1 MTAFEN
7 MKTLQ
12 ETMPDLRTVSF
23 ITDNA
28 DRIYVEKMT
37 MTRSRDRLRIYLHA
51 PFLIQK
57 KDIYAMEAAVKKQYF
72 RLKPVTVEVRERF
85 HLADMTPREVYPAYR
100 ESLLL
105 ELKTASLFSY
115 NLFRSAEPEFT
126 DTAVRL
132 LLPDTLLLSSRGEEL
147 ASYLETVFRD
157 RFGFDLSVRIKK
169 QEKQQAA
176 AEDPALAE
184 EVARVTALYR
194 EKQEEDRAARAAE
207 QTAAPKKKYEK
218 KTKLSAAQ
226 GFGYDFDGDPVPLDQ
241 LEEGMGPIVV
251 QGQILSP
258 EIRTIRT
265 GNLLYTFVLT
275 DRRDSV
281 RVKIFTKPEEQD
293 SLNAIVKKD
302 AYVTLK
308 AEPEADRFDHELTL
322 SHLSGI
328 KPAEAPEKN
337 VRMDRAPVKRIEL
350 HAHTQMSEMDAFT
363 HVDQYIERAAAWGH
377 KAVAVTDHGV
387 VQAFPDAFHKWQSLR
402 KKGKDIKIIYGC
414 EGYLVD
420 DRPGMT
426 AEEIL
431 QAPTYHIILLAKNE
445 TGRVNLYRLV
455 SESHLNYFRRRP
467 RIPRSLLTECRE
479 GLILGSACEAGELY
493 RALLRDASEEE
504 LAKIVNFYDYLEVQP
519 TANDAYLMR
528 TGRNGRIYTQA
539 ELEGFVRKI
548 IELGRQYAKPVAA
561 TCDVHFLDPEDEI
574 YRRIIQKGQGFPD
587 ADVQPPLYFRTTEEM
602 LAEFSFL
609 DYDEAKRIVI
619 DGPNLVADWCEV
631 IEPVRPDKCPPKIE
645 GSEEELEQMCY
656 AKAHEWY
663 GEELPA
669 VVQTRLERELKS
681 IIGNGYAVMY
691 IIAQRLVKKSNDDGY
706 LVGSRGSVGSS
717 LVATLSGISEVNTLP
732 PHYRCPNCRHS
743 IFDNEETRRNAGGA
757 GVDMAPMQCPVCGT
771 EMIRDGYDIPFETFL
786 GFKGDKEPDI
796 DLNFSGEYQSKAHE
810 YTEVLFGKGCTFKAG
825 TISGLADKTAYGYT
839 MKYFEEKG
847 IVKRRC
853 EIDRIAAGC
862 VGTRRTTGQHPGGI
876 VVMPRGENIYSF
888 TPIQH
893 PANDVNSN
901 IVTTHFDYHSIDHN
915 LLKLDILG
923 HDDPTMIRRLEDLLG
938 IDLTKVPINDPA
950 VLALFKNTDSL
961 GILSEEIGGCPL
973 GTLGVPEFGTDFA
986 MGIVLDAKPE
996 SVADLIRIA
1005 GIAHGTDVWKGN
1017 VQDLI
1022 VEGTASLK
1030 ESICTRD
1037 DIMLY
1042 LISKGMDPALSFK
1055 IMESVRKGKVARKDE
1070 PNWPNWKMQL
1080 EEHEVPDWYIGSAEK
1095 IQYMFPKAHAAAYV
1109 MMALRVAYCKVHH
1122 PLQYYTAYYSIR
1134 ADGFDYALMC
1144 QGREEMKKNL
1154 ELFRRNKDTLSDKE
1168 KLVLRDMRLVEE
1180 MYARGFEFTPID
1192 IYKAKAK
1199 RFQIVDGKIMPS
1211 FMSIAGLGE
1220 QAAISLEEAAA
1231 QGRFLSR
1238 EDLLQ
1243 RSKLSSTMVDTM
1255 YQLGILGNMAESNQ
1269 MSLSDLLF
1277 E

>member
-28 DRIYVEKMT
+28 DRIYIEKMT
-37 MTRSRDRLRIYLHA
+37 MTRSRDRMRIYLHA

-85 HLADMTPREVYPAYR
+85 YLNDMTPQTAYLAYR
-100 ESLLL
+100 ESMLL
-105 ELKTASLFSY
+105 ELKTKSLFAY
-115 NLFRSAEPEFT
+115 NLFRGAEPEFT
-126 DTAVRL
+126 GSAL
-132 LLPDTLLLSSRGEEL
+132 MLKLPDSLLASTRGEEL
-147 ASYLETVFRD
+147 ADYLRSVFCERL
-157 RFGFDLSVRIKK
+157 GFDLSVRIKK
-169 QEKQQAA
+169 QLKQTA
-176 AEDPALAE
+176 AEPDAGLE
-184 EVARVTALYR
+184 QEIARVTALYR
-194 EKQEEDRAARAAE
+194 EKQEEERANRAAE
-207 QTAAPKKKYEK
+207 QSAAPKKKYEK
-218 KTKLSAAQ
+218 KTKLAVSQ
-226 GFGYDFDGDPVPLDQ
+226 GFGYEFEGEAIPLDRM
-241 LEEGMGPIVV
+241 EEGMGPVVV
-251 QGQILSP
+251 QGQIIEL
-258 EIRTIRT
+258 EQRTLTT
-265 GNLLYTFVLT
+265 GNYLYSFVLT
-275 DRRDSV
+275 DRRDSI
-281 RVKIFTKPEEQD
+281 RVKVFIKPEEQEN
-293 SLNAIVKKD
+293 LEAFVKKG
-302 AYVTLK
+302 AYVALK
-308 AEPEADRFDHELTL
+308 AEPEADRYDHELTL
-322 SHLSGI
+322 SHVSGI
-328 KPAEAPEKN
+328 RPAEAAEKKE
-337 VRMDRAPVKRIEL
+337 RKDQAPLKRVEL

-363 HVDQYIERAAAWGH
+363 HVDEYIERAAEWGH
-377 KAVAVTDHGV
+377 KAVAVTEHGV
-387 VQAFPDAFHKWQSLR
+387 VQSFPDAFHKWQSLR

-420 DRPGMT
+420 DKPGMT
-426 AEEIL
+426 KEEIL
-431 QAPTYHIILLAKNE
+431 QAPTYHIIILAKNE

-467 RIPRSLLTECRE
+467 RIPRSLLSECRE

-493 RALLRDASEEE
+493 RALLRDAPEEE
-504 LAKIVNFYDYLEVQP
+504 LAKIADFYDYLEVQP
-519 TANDAYLMR
+519 LGNNAYLTR

-548 IELGRQYAKPVAA
+548 LELGRQFAKPVAA
-561 TCDVHFLDPEDEI
+561 TCDVHFLNPEDEV
-574 YRRIIQKGQGFPD
+574 YRRIVQKGQGFAD
-587 ADVQPPLYFRTTEEM
+587 ADSQPPLYFRTTEEM
-602 LAEFSFL
+602 MAEFSFL
-609 DYDEAKRIVI
+609 DYSEAKQIVVDDPNRI
-619 DGPNLVADWCEV
+619 ADWCEV

-645 GSEEELEQMCY
+645 GSEEELEKMCY
-656 AKAHEWY
+656 ARAHEWY
-663 GEELPA
+663 GETLPEQ
-669 VVQTRLERELKS
+669 VSVRLEKELKS

-717 LVATLSGISEVNTLP
+717 LVATLSGISEVNPLP

-743 IFDNEETRRNAGGA
+743 IFDNEETRKNAGGA
-757 GVDMAPMQCPVCGT
+757 GVDMAPLKCPVCGE

-825 TISGLADKTAYGYT
+825 TITGLADKTAYGYT
-839 MKYFEEKG
+839 LKYFEEKG

-893 PANDVNSN
+893 PANDVNSS
-901 IVTTHFDYHSIDHN
+901 IITTHFDYHSIDHN

-938 IDLTKVPINDPA
+938 IDMTKVPINDPA
-950 VLALFKNTDSL
+950 VLALFKSTESL
-961 GILSEEIGGCPL
+961 GISSEEIGGCPL

-986 MGIVLDAKPE
+986 MGIVMDAKPE

-1022 VEGTASLK
+1022 VNGTASLK

-1042 LISKGMDPALSFK
+1042 LISKGMEPALSFK
-1055 IMESVRKGKVARKDE
+1055 IMESVRKGKVAKKGE
-1070 PNWPNWKMQL
+1070 PSWPEWKKQL
-1080 EEHEVPDWYIGSAEK
+1080 EEHDVPDWYIGSAEK

-1122 PLQYYTAYYSIR
+1122 PLEYYTAYYSIR

-1144 QGREEMKKNL
+1144 RGPEELRKNL

-1180 MYARGFEFTPID
+1180 MYARGFEFVPID

-1211 FMSIAGLGE
+1211 FVSIAGLGE

-1231 QGRFLSR
+1231 EGKFLSR

-1243 RSKLSSTMVDTM
+1243 RSKLSSTMVETM
-1255 YQLGILGNMAESNQ
+1255 YQLGILGDMAESNQ
-1269 MSLSDLLF
+1269 LSFSDLMF

>member
-1 MTAFEN
+1 MADKETG
-7 MKTLQ
+7 KTLQ

-23 ITDNA
+23 ITENA
-28 DRIYVEKMT
+28 DRIMIEKMT

-72 RLKPVTVEVRERF
+72 RNKPVRVEVRERF
-85 HLADMTPREVYPAYR
+85 HLADMTPRAAYLAYR

-105 ELKTASLFSY
+105 ELKTNSLFAY
-115 NLFRSAEPEFT
+115 NLFRGAEPEFT
-126 DTAVRL
+126 DSAL
-132 LLPDTLLLSSRGEEL
+132 MLKLPDSLLAATRGEEL
-147 ASYLETVFRD
+147 AEYLRNVFRD
-157 RFGFDLSVRIKK
+157 RLGFDLSVRIKK
-169 QEKQQAA
+169 QLVQAA
-176 AEDPALAE
+176 SEPDAGLEQE
-184 EVARVTALYR
+184 IARVTALYR
-194 EKQEEDRAARAAE
+194 EKQEEERASRAAE
-207 QTAAPKKKYEK
+207 QTAAPKKKHEK
-218 KTKLSAAQ
+218 KTKLTASR
-226 GFGYDFDGDPVPLDQ
+226 GFGYDFEGEPVPLDKI
-241 LEEGMGPIVV
+241 EEGMGPIVV
-251 QGQILSP
+251 QGQIIALDMRVLS
-258 EIRTIRT
+258 T
-265 GNLLYTFVLT
+265 GNLLYSFVLT
-275 DRRDSV
+275 DRRDSI
-281 RVKIFTKPEEQD
+281 RVKVFIKPEDQEN
-293 SLNAIVKKD
+293 LEAYIKKD
-302 AYVTLK
+302 TYVALK
-308 AEPEADRFDHELTL
+308 AEPEADRYDHELTL
-322 SHLSGI
+322 SHVSGI
-328 KPAEAPEKN
+328 RPAEAAEKKE
-337 VRMDRAPVKRIEL
+337 RKDQAPVKRVEL

-363 HVDQYIERAAAWGH
+363 HVDEYIERAAEWGH

-387 VQAFPDAFHKWQSLR
+387 VQSFPDAFHKWQSLR
-402 KKGKDIKIIYGC
+402 KKGKDIKILYGC

-420 DRPGMT
+420 DAPGMSK
-426 AEEIL
+426 EEIL
-431 QAPTYHIILLAKNE
+431 QAPTYHIIILAKNE

-504 LAKIVNFYDYLEVQP
+504 LAKIVSFYDYLEVQP
-519 TANDAYLMR
+519 LGNNAYLTR

-548 IELGRQYAKPVAA
+548 LELGRQFAKPVAA
-561 TCDVHFLDPEDEI
+561 TCDVHFLNPEDEV
-574 YRRIIQKGQGFPD
+574 YRRIVQKGQGFAD
-587 ADVQPPLYFRTTEEM
+587 ADSQPPLYFRTTEEM
-602 LAEFSFL
+602 MAEFAFL
-609 DYDEAKRIVI
+609 DYSEAKQIVVDDPNRI
-619 DGPNLVADWCEV
+619 ADWCEV

-645 GSEEELEQMCY
+645 GSEEELQKLCY
-656 AKAHEWY
+656 ERAHDWY
-663 GEELPA
+663 GETLPEQ
-669 VVQTRLERELKS
+669 VSVRLEKELKS

-717 LVATLSGISEVNTLP
+717 LVATLSGISEVNPLP
-732 PHYRCPNCRHS
+732 PHYRCPKCRHS
-743 IFDNEETRRNAGGA
+743 IFDNEETRKNAGGA
-757 GVDMAPMQCPVCGT
+757 GVDMAPLTCPVCGE

-825 TISGLADKTAYGYT
+825 TITGLADKTAYGYT
-839 MKYFEEKG
+839 LKYFEEKG

-938 IDLTKVPINDPA
+938 IDMTKVPINDPD
-950 VLALFKNTDSL
+950 VLALFKGTESL
-961 GILSEEIGGCPL
+961 GIRSEDIGGCPL

-986 MGIVLDAKPE
+986 MGIVQDAKPE
-996 SVADLIRIA
+996 SVADLVRIA

-1022 VEGTASLK
+1022 VNGTASLK

-1055 IMESVRKGKVARKDE
+1055 IMESVRKGKVAKKGE
-1070 PNWPNWKMQL
+1070 PNWPNWKEQL
-1080 EEHEVPDWYIGSAEK
+1080 IEHNVPDWYIGSAEK

-1109 MMALRVAYCKVHH
+1109 MMALRVAYCKVHY
-1122 PLQYYTAYYSIR
+1122 PLEYYTAYYSIR

-1144 QGREEMKKNL
+1144 RGREELAKNL

-1180 MYARGFEFTPID
+1180 MYARGFAFTPID

-1211 FMSIAGLGE
+1211 FVSIAGLGE
-1220 QAAISLEEAAA
+1220 QAAVSLEEAAA
-1231 QGRFLSR
+1231 EGKFLSR

-1269 MSLSDLLF
+1269 LSFSDLLF

>member
-1 MTAFEN
+1 MTDFTN

-23 ITDNA
+23 ITDNSR
-28 DRIYVEKMT
+28 RIYVEKMT
-37 MTRSRDRLRIYLHA
+37 MTRSRDKLRIYLHA

-57 KDIYAMEAAVKKQYF
+57 RDIYAMEAAVKKQFF
-72 RLKPVTVEVRERF
+72 RGKPVTVEVKEHF
-85 HLADMTPREVYPAYR
+85 ELGDMTPREAYAAYR

-105 ELKTASLFSY
+105 ELKTSNLFAY
-115 NLFRSAEPEFT
+115 NLFRGADLEFT
-126 DTAVRL
+126 DGAVML
-132 LLPDTLLLSSRGEEL
+132 LLPDSLLLAARGEEL
-147 ASYLETVFRD
+147 AAFLQSVFRE
-157 RFGFDLSVRIKK
+157 RFGFETLSFRIKK
-169 QEKQQAA
+169 QVKKTAA
-176 AEDPALAE
+176 DPDQGLEAEI
-184 EVARVTALYR
+184 ARVAAQFR
-194 EKQEEDRAARAAE
+194 QQQEEERAARSAE
-207 QTAAPKKKYEK
+207 QAPPVRKKYEK
-218 KTKLSAAQ
+218 KTRLAEGA
-226 GFGYDFDGDPVPLDQ
+226 GFGFDFEGEAIPLNQ
-241 LEEGMGPIVV
+241 LEEGMGPVIV
-251 QGQILSP
+251 QGQIIDL
-258 EIRTIRT
+258 EVKTLKT
-265 GNLLYTFVLT
+265 GNLLYNFVLT
-275 DRRDSV
+275 DLSDSI
-281 RVKIFTKPEEQD
+281 RVKIFGKPEEQAAIE
-293 SLNAIVKKD
+293 SIVKKK
-302 AYVTLK
+302 AYVSLK
-308 AEPEADRFDHELTL
+308 AEPEEDRFDHELAL
-322 SHLSGI
+322 NHVSGI
-328 KPAEAPEKN
+328 KAGEAPEN
-337 VRMDRAPVKRIEL
+337 ARMDHAPLKRVEL

-363 HVDQYIERAAAWGH
+363 HVDEYIERAAAWGH
-377 KAVAVTDHGV
+377 KAVAITDHGV
-387 VQAFPDAFHKWQSLR
+387 VQSFPEAFHKWQSLQ

-420 DRPGMT
+420 DAPGMT
-426 AEEIL
+426 KADIL
-431 QAPTYHIILLAKNE
+431 QAPTYHIIILAKNE

-467 RIPRSLLTECRE
+467 RIPRSLLSECRE

-504 LAKIVNFYDYLEVQP
+504 LAGIVNFYDYLEVQP
-519 TANDAYLMR
+519 LGNNAYLTR
-528 TGRNGRIYTQA
+528 TGRNGRIYSR
-539 ELEGFVRKI
+539 EDLENYVRKI
-548 IELGRQYAKPVAA
+548 IELGKQYGKPVAA
-561 TCDVHFLDPEDEI
+561 TCDVHFLNPEDEV
-574 YRRIIQKGQGFPD
+574 YRRIVQKGQGFAD
-587 ADVQPPLYFRTTEEM
+587 ADTQPPLYFRTTEEM

-609 DYDEAKRIVI
+609 DYDEAKQIVI

-645 GSEEELEQMCY
+645 GAEEELQEMCY
-656 AKAHEWY
+656 KRAHDWY
-663 GEELPA
+663 GETLPEI
-669 VVQTRLERELKS
+669 VETRLNKELKS

-717 LVATLSGISEVNTLP
+717 LVATFSGISEVNPLP
-732 PHYRCPNCRHS
+732 PHYRCPKCRHS
-743 IFDNEETRRNAGGA
+743 IFDNEETRKNAGGA
-757 GVDMAPMQCPVCGT
+757 GVDMAPMKCPVCGE

-825 TISGLADKTAYGYT
+825 TITGLADKTAYGYT

-901 IVTTHFDYHSIDHN
+901 IITTHFDYHSIDHN

-938 IDLTKVPINDPA
+938 IDMTKVPINDPA
-950 VLALFKNTDSL
+950 VLQLFKDTSSL
-961 GILSEEIGGCPL
+961 GIKSEDIGGCPL

-986 MGIVLDAKPE
+986 MGIVQDAKPE
-996 SVADLIRIA
+996 NVADLIRIA

-1022 VEGTASLK
+1022 VEGTATLK

-1055 IMESVRKGKVARKDE
+1055 IMESVRKGKVAKKGE
-1070 PNWPNWKMQL
+1070 PNWPDWKQQL
-1080 EEHEVPDWYIGSAEK
+1080 IEHGVPDWYIGSAEK
-1095 IQYMFPKAHAAAYV
+1095 IQYMFPKAHAAAYI

-1122 PLQYYTAYYSIR
+1122 PLEYYTAYYSIR

-1144 QGREEMKKNL
+1144 LGKEELAKNL
-1154 ELFRRNKDTLSDKE
+1154 ELFRRNKDNLSDKE
-1168 KLVLRDMRLVEE
+1168 KLVMRDMRLVEE
-1180 MYARGFEFTPID
+1180 MYARGYEFMPID

-1199 RFQIVDGKIMPS
+1199 RFQIIDGKIMPS

-1220 QAAISLEEAAA
+1220 QAAISLEEAAKE
-1231 QGRFLSR
+1231 GKFLSR

-1243 RSKLSSTMVDTM
+1243 RSKLSTTLVDTM

-1269 MSLSDLLF
+1269 LSFSDLLF